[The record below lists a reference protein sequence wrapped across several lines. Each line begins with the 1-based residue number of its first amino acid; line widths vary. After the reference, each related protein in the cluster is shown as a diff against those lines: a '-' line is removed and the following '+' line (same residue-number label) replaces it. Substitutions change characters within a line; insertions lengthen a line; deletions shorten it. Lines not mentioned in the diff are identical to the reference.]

1 MARSHSDPLV
11 KNRHS
16 FMEPMLPLG
25 LDLITGVIILNED
38 TLARVGDRMCCLAG
52 VGARPPLSRT
62 QFLCKRPTHAV
73 PISVCTMIL
82 L

>member
-11 KNRHS
+11 RNCHS

-25 LDLITGVIILNED
+25 LDLMTGVIIVNEN
-38 TLARVGDRMCCLAG
+38 TLARVGYRTCCLAG
-52 VGARPPLSRT
+52 VGACRHSIGRSFSANVPLM
-62 QFLCKRPTHAV
+62 LY
-73 PISVCTMIL
+73 PISVRTMIL